1 MMKFHRITALTLALL
16 TSLTLFSCGKN
27 KPAEISE
34 QSGISRSTGISA
46 ETEPVEIIYNAVYSR
61 TDGYIEKKTYPYIT
75 VLNTRSEL
83 EKYTADHEGQYNFYE
98 TSYSDGFY
106 DIVTAYDA
114 VFFADHSLIV
124 ILLEEGSG
132 SVRHEVAD
140 ISCADGKTTITINR
154 ILPEESMTDDMA
166 EWHVLVELP
175 KDSPVLENPDA
186 ISVVLNDVKE

>member
-1 MMKFHRITALTLALL
+1 MTKLHRIILLILAISV
-16 TSLTLFSCGKN
+16 SLTLFSCGKN
-27 KPAEISE
+27 TPAEVSDE
-34 QSGISRSTGISA
+34 SGISRYSGVPA
-46 ETEPVEIIYNAVYSR
+46 ETEPAEIVYEAVYSR

-75 VLNTRSEL
+75 VLNTRTEL
-83 EKYTADHEGQYNFYE
+83 EQYTAEHEGQYNFYE

-114 VFFADHSLIV
+114 VFFADNSLIM

-140 ISCADGKTTITINR
+140 ITCEDGKTKISINR
-154 ILPEESMTDDMA
+154 ILPEEQTDDMA

-175 KDSPVLENPDA
+175 KSSPVLENPDA
-186 ISVVLNDVKE
+186 ISVVLNDVTE